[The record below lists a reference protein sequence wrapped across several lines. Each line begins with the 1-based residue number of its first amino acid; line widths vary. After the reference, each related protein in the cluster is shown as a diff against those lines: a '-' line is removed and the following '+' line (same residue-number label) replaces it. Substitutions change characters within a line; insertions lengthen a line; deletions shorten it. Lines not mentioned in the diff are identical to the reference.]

1 MIFLDSSYII
11 ARLYKN
17 QLKHDRAKQIAEYIK
32 NEEKI
37 INSTN
42 LMEVMNSIKP
52 IYNIN
57 STAVLNNLLK
67 IGKVHMLNKN
77 DHIIANEMFEYY
89 NYAINFQDC
98 LILKTM
104 KDNKINTIVS
114 FDSDFDK
121 IRGIHRIH

>member
-17 QLKHDRAKQIAEYIK
+17 QLKHNRAKQIAEYIK